1 MIPIGERLKLARL
14 KARLSQR
21 ELAGRVGVSAMS
33 ISKYENNVMVPGAET
48 LVKLAQALEVR
59 LEFLLRQ
66 VPRLHIEPVYRRHK
80 RMGSRAQEAVKAQ
93 IQDWLERYLLVE
105 SLLPEDVHVQ
115 MPQGFPRPVRTLDD
129 AERAAAA
136 LREAWQL
143 GSDPI
148 DNLTELLEEKGVKI
162 GLVEGAD
169 DFDAC
174 TFLYDDRT
182 PVITVNQNQPADRQR
197 FDLAHELGHLMMR
210 VVEDLDEEKAAHRF
224 AAAFLVPAEV
234 AIMELGHHRSHLDLL
249 ELLELKEKYGMSMA
263 AWVYRA
269 QDLGILPNSA
279 ARQLWRQLS
288 ARGWRK
294 QEPLALPAETPSRMY
309 RLVRRLVAE
318 GIISE
323 ARAAELMRQHIA
335 LFPTLPEEARA
346 LHH

>member
-21 ELAGRVGVSAMS
+21 ELAERVGVSAMS
-33 ISKYENNVMVPGAET
+33 ISKYENNAMLPGAET
-48 LVKLAQALEVR
+48 LFKLAQVLDVR

-66 VPRLHIEPVYRRHK
+66 APHLHIEPVYRCRK
-80 RMGSRAQEAVKAQ
+80 RMGAKAQDAVKVQ

-105 SLLPEDVHVQ
+105 SFLPDDVRVQ
-115 MPQGFPRPVRTLDD
+115 MPQGFPRTVRTLDD
-129 AERAAAA
+129 TERAAAA

-174 TFLYDDRT
+174 TFLYDDLI
-182 PVITVNQNQPADRQR
+182 PVIAVNQARSADRQR

-210 VVEDLDEEKAAHRF
+210 VVGSLDEEKAAHRF

-234 AIMELGHHRSHLDLL
+234 AVMELGHRRSHLDLL
-249 ELLELKEKYGMSMA
+249 ELLKLKEKYGMSVA
-263 AWVYRA
+263 AWIYRA
-269 QDLGILPNSA
+269 GDLGILSDSA

-288 ARGWRK
+288 ASGWRK

-323 ARAAELMRQHIA
+323 ARAAELMGQRLT

>member
-14 KARLSQR
+14 RARLSQR
-21 ELAGRVGVSAMS
+21 ELARRVGVTAMS

-48 LVKLAQALEVR
+48 LVKLAQALDVR
-59 LEFLLRQ
+59 VEFLLRQ
-66 VPRLHIEPVYRRHK
+66 APSLRIEPVYRRHK
-80 RMGSRAQEAVKAQ
+80 RMGPKAQDAVKAQ

-105 SLLPEDVHVQ
+105 SLLPDDVRVQ

-129 AERAAAA
+129 TERAATA

-148 DNLTELLEEKGVKI
+148 DNLTELLEERGIKI
-162 GLVEGAD
+162 GLVEGAE

-182 PVITVNQNQPADRQR
+182 PVIAVNQNRPADRQR
-197 FDLAHELGHLMMR
+197 FDLAHELGHLVMR
-210 VVEDLDEEKAAHRF
+210 VAGGLDEEKAAHRF
-224 AAAFLVPAEV
+224 AAAFLVPKEIV
-234 AIMELGHHRSHLDLL
+234 YVELGRSRSHLDLL
-249 ELLELKEKYGMSMA
+249 ELLELKEKYGMSVA
-263 AWVYRA
+263 AWAYRA
-269 QDLGILPNSA
+269 QDLSILPDSA

-323 ARAAELMRQHIA
+323 ARAAELMGQRIT
-335 LFPTLPEEARA
+335 LFPTTPEEARA

>member
-14 KARLSQR
+14 KAHLSQR
-21 ELAGRVGVSAMS
+21 ELAGRVGLSAMS

-48 LVKLAQALEVR
+48 LFKLAQALDVR
-59 LEFLLRQ
+59 VEFLLRQ
-66 VPRLHIEPVYRRHK
+66 VPHLHIEPVYHRHK
-80 RMGSRAQEAVKAQ
+80 RMGPRAQEAVRAQ

-105 SLLPEDVHVQ
+105 SLWPEEVHVQ
-115 MPQGFPRPVRTLDD
+115 MPQGFPHPVRMLDD

-136 LREAWQL
+136 LREAWQM

-148 DNLTELLEEKGVKI
+148 VSLTELLEERGVNV

-174 TFLYDDRT
+174 TFLYDDYT
-182 PVITVNQNQPADRQR
+182 PVIAVNQNRSADRQR

-210 VVEDLDEEKAAHRF
+210 VAEDLDEEKAAHRF
-224 AAAFLVPAEV
+224 AAAFLVPAEA
-234 AIMELGHHRSHLDLL
+234 AIMELGHRRSHLDLY
-249 ELLELKEKYGMSMA
+249 ELLELKGKYGMSVA

-269 QDLGILPNSA
+269 QDLGILSDSA

-294 QEPLALPAETPSRMY
+294 QEPRALPAETPGRMY

-323 ARAAELMRQHIA
+323 ARAAELMGQRIA
-335 LFPTLPEEARA
+335 LFPTPPEEARA

>member
-21 ELAGRVGVSAMS
+21 ELADRVGVSAMS

-48 LVKLAQALEVR
+48 LVKLAQALDVR

-66 VPRLHIEPVYRRHK
+66 APSLRIEPVYRRHK
-80 RMGSRAQEAVKAQ
+80 RMGSKAQEAVKTQ

-105 SLLPEDVHVQ
+105 SLLPEDVRVQ
-115 MPQGFPRPVRTLDD
+115 MPQSFPRPVRTLDD
-129 AERAAAA
+129 AEWVAAA

-148 DNLTELLEEKGVKI
+148 DNLTELLEEKGIKI
-162 GLVEGAD
+162 GLVEGAE

-174 TFLYDDRT
+174 TFLYDDHT
-182 PVITVNQNQPADRQR
+182 PVIAVNQTRSADRQR
-197 FDLAHELGHLMMR
+197 FDLAHELGHFMMR
-210 VVEDLDEEKAAHRF
+210 VTGDLDEEKAAHRF
-224 AAAFLVPAEV
+224 AAAFLVPVEV
-234 AIMELGHHRSHLDLL
+234 AIMELGHRRSHLDLY
-249 ELLELKEKYGMSMA
+249 ELLGLKEKYSMSVA
-263 AWVYRA
+263 AWVHRA
-269 QDLGILPNSA
+269 QDLGILPDSA
-279 ARQLWRQLS
+279 ARQLWQQLS

-323 ARAAELMRQHIA
+323 ARAAELMGQRIT
-335 LFPTLPEEARA
+335 LFPPQHEEARA